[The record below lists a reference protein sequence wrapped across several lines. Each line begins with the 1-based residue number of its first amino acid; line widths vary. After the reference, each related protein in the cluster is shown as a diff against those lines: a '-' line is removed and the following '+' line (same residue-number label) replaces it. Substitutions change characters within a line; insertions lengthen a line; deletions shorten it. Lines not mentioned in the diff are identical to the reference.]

1 MTDSFLNCW
10 CYVHQIPHS
19 MLCDTYFQLAQK
31 DHEYCVRNKV
41 HWLSAGEPCFPKA
54 LAQAP
59 TGGVKAF
66 FYKGNCEVFE
76 REGVSVVGSRRP
88 ASVSLRWLEDYW
100 VDFLKVKKAVTIS
113 GGAIGIDQKAHA
125 CALQLK
131 SPTIAFLPSGFK
143 SVYPTGFSSW
153 CEPIVRAGGAVV
165 SAFPLNMEMRKH
177 HFHTRNRWIAQLGV
191 FTLMVEGRVR
201 SGSLMTARYALE
213 QGKKVGTLPQ
223 SPYAK
228 AQGFMDVLDLGGQ
241 LVRDCK
247 DLILLYDMSRATS
260 TALT

>member
-1 MTDSFLNCW
+1 MTDSFLTCW
-10 CYVHQIPHS
+10 CHVHQIPHC
-19 MLCDTYFQLAQK
+19 MMCDTYFQLAERDYRDCLQSN
-31 DHEYCVRNKV
+31 VQ
-41 HWLSAGEPCFPKA
+41 WLSAGEENFPSA
-54 LAQAP
+54 LAEASS
-59 TGGVKAF
+59 GGVKAF
-66 FYKGNCEVFE
+66 FYKGCADVFQ

-88 ASVSLRWLEDYW
+88 AAVSLRWLEDYW
-100 VDFLKVKKAVTIS
+100 IDFLKTKQPVTIS

-143 SVYPTGFSSW
+143 AIYPSGFASW
-153 CEPIVRAGGAVV
+153 CAPIVRSGGAVV

-191 FTLMVEGRVR
+191 FTLMVEGRSR

-213 QGKKVGTLPQ
+213 LGKKVGTLPQ

-247 DLILLYDMSRATS
+247 DLILLYDTSRA
-260 TALT
+260 